1 MASLFSICSWEPLVF
16 SSWPLKHIY
25 LCGEGE
31 GCQIGSLLL
40 PCGSQDLNLGHQA
53 WQQVPLPAE
62 LSLRPQSLAL
72 STSPAAVL
80 VL

>member
-1 MASLFSICSWEPLVF
+1 MASLFSICSWEPLVS
-16 SSWPLKHIY
+16 SSWLLKHIY
-25 LCGEGE
+25 LCGEG
-31 GCQIGSLLL
+31 GGL
-40 PCGSQDLNLGHQA
+40 PDWLSPSTIGSQDLNLGPQA